1 MNNASVFSQ
10 KPKLIYYIH
19 FRLRQV
25 LKEKHS
31 LTFSH
36 FQTTFQ
42 PAGIFV
48 FPPPAILGNRKAK
61 AHFLSCEQRP
71 FDLPR

>member
-48 FPPPAILGNRKAK
+48 SPRDLR
-61 AHFLSCEQRP
+61 EQKSKGSFSTLRAEA
-71 FDLPR
+71 LRSS